1 LCLALTF
8 QILFFYLSVCYVL
21 ITVCLSIHFLL
32 FLSNYRCS
40 FLLLLNSFQ
49 LSMTVFHFSV
59 HKLAE
64 VIYLLFVVLSFCRF
78 VFSSF
83 CRVPNCH
90 ILMAWGEH
98 FCWRLLKQDVW
109 LGKVNNVTFITSRRW
124 KRIIFQNHL
133 FQSFQGQIVN
143 EPKSHHH
150 KLLFW
155 YGLKIFEFNDFILF
169 FLTNEKTCTHDVFFK
184 IMLFHALFLS
194 LFKRSKFIDQKN
206 VSLTSRGNV
215 CPLS

>member
-1 LCLALTF
+1 MFVPPSFKLLPIIYDCFSFFCA
-8 QILFFYLSVCYVL
+8 QI
-21 ITVCLSIHFLL
+21 
-32 FLSNYRCS
+32 
-40 FLLLLNSFQ
+40 
-49 LSMTVFHFSV
+49 
-59 HKLAE
+59 AE
-64 VIYLLFVVLSFCRF
+64 VIYLLFVVSSFCRF

-124 KRIIFQNHL
+124 KRIIFQNNL
-133 FQSFQGQIVN
+133 FQSYQGQIVN

-155 YGLKIFEFNDFILF
+155 YGLKIFELNDFFGLR
-169 FLTNEKTCTHDVFFK
+169 
-184 IMLFHALFLS
+184 LS
-194 LFKRSKFIDQKN
+194 LPIKRLVHMMS
-206 VSLTSRGNV
+206 SLKLCFSMRSFFHSLRGAN
-215 CPLS
+215 LSIRKMSL

>member
-1 LCLALTF
+1 MIVSLSFKLHPITLDCFSFFCA
-8 QILFFYLSVCYVL
+8 QIVRSY
-21 ITVCLSIHFLL
+21 
-32 FLSNYRCS
+32 
-40 FLLLLNSFQ
+40 
-49 LSMTVFHFSV
+49 
-59 HKLAE
+59 
-64 VIYLLFVVLSFCRF
+64 LFVVLSFCRF

-133 FQSFQGQIVN
+133 FQSYQGQIVN
-143 EPKSHHH
+143 ELKSHHH

-155 YGLKIFEFNDFILF
+155 YGLKIFEFNDFIGLR
-169 FLTNEKTCTHDVFFK
+169 
-184 IMLFHALFLS
+184 LS
-194 LFKRSKFIDQKN
+194 
-206 VSLTSRGNV
+206 
-215 CPLS
+215 